1 MELKSTLRALC
12 LASGVNGCGEVADV
26 AARLLSEFTDD
37 VRRDRLGNVWGVL
50 KSATPNAPTL
60 LLEAHIDEIGFTV
73 TQIDDNGFLHVA
85 PCGGVDNRVL
95 SAAPI
100 TVLCDPPCNG
110 VFCATPIHLAKD
122 DAPLT
127 ELTERGIDVGMST
140 EEARVRIP
148 IGTRAVF
155 AAHFEE
161 LLNDRVC
168 SKALDNRA
176 GVTAILYA
184 LSLLKGQSLPF
195 HLVAAFCVQEELGL
209 RGAKTAAFGIH
220 PDAAIVVDVSFAHTP
235 DADKVSC
242 GTLGGGVMLGIS
254 PILDKTMTD
263 SLRELSEKY
272 ELPLQCEVMG
282 ETTGTNAD
290 VVSVTA
296 DGVSTALLS
305 IPLRYMHTPAEVVSL
320 QDVETVARVV
330 AAFVA
335 EGEVSDRA

>member
-1 MELKSTLRALC
+1 MEFKNMLRDLC
-12 LASGVNGCGEVADV
+12 IAAGVNGCREAADV
-26 AARLLSEFTDD
+26 AARYLSDFTEEIH
-37 VRRDRLGNVWGVL
+37 RDRLGNVWGFL
-50 KSATPNAPTL
+50 RSDIPDAPTL

-85 PCGGVDNRVL
+85 PCGGVDNRAL

-100 TVLCDPPCNG
+100 TVLSDPPCNG

-127 ELTERGIDVGMST
+127 ELTERGIDVGLSA
-140 EEARVRIP
+140 EEAKVRIP
-148 IGTRAVF
+148 LGTRAVF

-176 GVTAILYA
+176 GVAAVLYA
-184 LSLLKGQSLPF
+184 LSLLKGQSLPCNV
-195 HLVAAFCVQEELGL
+195 VAAFCVQEELGL
-209 RGAKTAAFGIH
+209 RGAKTAAYGIR

-235 DADKVSC
+235 DADKASC

-254 PILDKTMTD
+254 PILDKNMTD
-263 SLRELSEKY
+263 SLRELAEKQK
-272 ELPLQCEVMG
+272 LPLQYEVMG

-305 IPLRYMHTPAEVVSL
+305 IPLKFMHTPAEVVSL
-320 QDVETVARVV
+320 RDVETVSRLI

-335 EGEVSDRA
+335 EGEVSGRA

>member
-12 LASGVNGCGEVADV
+12 LASGVNGCREAADV
-26 AARLLSEFTDD
+26 AAQLLAGFTDD

-50 KSATPNAPTL
+50 KSDTPNAPTL

-73 TQIDDNGFLHVA
+73 TQIDDNGFLRVA
-85 PCGGVDNRVL
+85 PCGGVDNRAL

-100 TVLCDPPCNG
+100 TVLTDPPCNG

-127 ELTERGIDVGMST
+127 ELTERGVDVGMSV
-140 EEARVRIP
+140 EEAKVRIP

-176 GVTAILYA
+176 GVAAILYA

-195 HLVAAFCVQEELGL
+195 NVVVAFCVQEELGL
-209 RGAKTAAFGIH
+209 RGAKTAAYGIR

-235 DADKVSC
+235 DADKASC
-242 GTLGGGVMLGIS
+242 GILGGGVMLGIS

-263 SLRELSEKY
+263 SLRDLAEKQT
-272 ELPLQCEVMG
+272 LPLQCEVMG

-290 VVSVTA
+290 AVSVTA

-305 IPLRYMHTPAEVVSL
+305 IPLRYMHTPAEVISL
-320 QDVETVARVV
+320 RDVETVARLITT
-330 AAFVA
+330 FVA
-335 EGEVSDRA
+335 EGEVPSRA

>member
-12 LASGVNGCGEVADV
+12 LASGVNCCREAADV
-26 AARLLSEFTDD
+26 AAQLLAGFTDD

-50 KSATPNAPTL
+50 KSDTPNAPTL

-73 TQIDDNGFLHVA
+73 TQIDDNGFLRVA
-85 PCGGVDNRVL
+85 PCGGVDNRAL

-100 TVLCDPPCNG
+100 TVLTDPPCNG

-127 ELTERGIDVGMST
+127 ELTERGVDVGMSV
-140 EEARVRIP
+140 EEAKARIP

-176 GVTAILYA
+176 GVAAILYA

-195 HLVAAFCVQEELGL
+195 NVVVAFCVQEELGL
-209 RGAKTAAFGIH
+209 RGAKTAAYGIR

-235 DADKVSC
+235 DADKASC
-242 GTLGGGVMLGIS
+242 GILGGGVMLGIS

-263 SLRELSEKY
+263 SLRDLAEKQT
-272 ELPLQCEVMG
+272 LPLQCEVMG

-290 VVSVTA
+290 AVSVTA

-305 IPLRYMHTPAEVVSL
+305 IPLRYMHTPAEVISL
-320 QDVETVARVV
+320 RDVETVARLITT
-330 AAFVA
+330 FVA
-335 EGEVSDRA
+335 EGEVPSRA

>member
-12 LASGVNGCGEVADV
+12 LASGVNGCREAADV
-26 AARLLSEFTDD
+26 AAQLLAGFTDD

-50 KSATPNAPTL
+50 KSDTPNAPTL

-73 TQIDDNGFLHVA
+73 TQIDDNGFLRVA
-85 PCGGVDNRVL
+85 PCGGVDNRAL

-100 TVLCDPPCNG
+100 TVLTDSPCNG

-127 ELTERGIDVGMST
+127 ELTERGVDVGMSV
-140 EEARVRIP
+140 EEAKVRIP

-176 GVTAILYA
+176 GVAAILYA

-195 HLVAAFCVQEELGL
+195 NVVVAFCVQEELGL
-209 RGAKTAAFGIH
+209 RGAKTAAYGIR

-235 DADKVSC
+235 DADKASC
-242 GTLGGGVMLGIS
+242 GILGGGVMLGIS

-263 SLRELSEKY
+263 SLRDLAEKQT
-272 ELPLQCEVMG
+272 LPLQCEVMG

-290 VVSVTA
+290 AVSVTA

-305 IPLRYMHTPAEVVSL
+305 IPLRYMHTPAEVISL
-320 QDVETVARVV
+320 RDVETVARLITT
-330 AAFVA
+330 FVA
-335 EGEVSDRA
+335 EGEVPSRA